1 MGLQVPGPSCAGRA
15 HIQVR
20 TKSKIQGNEKK
31 IIMSMGTGGLN
42 KQFAK
47 NHLGTK
53 GRGESP
59 RLKSREEG
67 SEVNSGQQGKQGGRE

>member
-1 MGLQVPGPSCAGRA
+1 M
-15 HIQVR
+15 
-20 TKSKIQGNEKK
+20 KK
-31 IIMSMGTGGLN
+31 IIVYMGTEGLN

-53 GRGESP
+53 GKGESP

-67 SEVNSGQQGKQGGRE
+67 REMSSGQQGNARWKRETRGTKGL